1 MVESQALDSLGWGL
15 FIVLVGVGWYI
26 GSVYEMDT
34 GSYIAL
40 GVGLI
45 LIGINVIKAKQ
56 NIKINKFAI
65 FFAIVILAIGTTGIL
80 GYALDLFLT
89 IIIVI
94 GLFVIEEALAKILK
108 NKNH

>member
-26 GSVYEMDT
+26 GSVYKMDT

-45 LIGINVIKAKQ
+45 LISINAIKATQ

-65 FFAIVILAIGTTGIL
+65 FVAIVVIAIGAAGIL
-80 GYALDLFLT
+80 GYKLDLFLT
-89 IIIVI
+89 IVIVI
-94 GLFVIEEALAKILK
+94 GLFVIEEAIAKILK
-108 NKNH
+108 K